1 MQKEI
6 GSIVIQNDT
15 LQLNENSS
23 IKLTNQQDNIS
34 KEEFV
39 SLKN

>member
-23 IKLTNQQDNIS
+23 IKLPNQQDNIS